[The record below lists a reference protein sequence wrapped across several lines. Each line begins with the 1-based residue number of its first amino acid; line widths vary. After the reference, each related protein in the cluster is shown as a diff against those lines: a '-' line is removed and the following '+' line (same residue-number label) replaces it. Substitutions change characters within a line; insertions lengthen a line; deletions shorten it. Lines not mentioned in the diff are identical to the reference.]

1 MTDQPDAR
9 RGEASDDDTGTSDG
23 DDDLARSFSQFA
35 RTVQQHQDPG
45 ATLVEIVGSAVALIP
60 GCDEA
65 SISLV
70 IGRQKVM
77 SYAHSNDLPRAVD
90 ALQESL
96 NQGPCLDAAYEQE
109 TVRVTDM
116 ASETRWPLFCEA
128 ALAAGAAGMLS
139 IQLFVE
145 DDNLGA
151 LNLFSR
157 TAGALNDESEHVGL
171 MFAAHAAVAYA
182 AARQQAAMTRV
193 VATREVIGQAQGILM
208 ERHKLTASQA
218 FALLVRVSQHRNA
231 KLRQVAESLVLSGKL
246 ELPA

>member
-9 RGEASDDDTGTSDG
+9 RGEASDDDTGTSSG

-35 RTVQQHQDPG
+35 RTVQQHQDPE
-45 ATLVEIVGSAVALIP
+45 ATLVEIVGSAIALIP

-70 IGRQKVM
+70 IGRQRVR

-96 NQGPCLDAAYEQE
+96 NQGPCLDAAYEHE

-139 IQLFVE
+139 IQLFVD

-157 TAGALNDESEHVGL
+157 TADALNDESEHVGL

-193 VATREVIGQAQGILM
+193 VSTREVIGQAQGILM